1 MNEESKNKNKNTF
14 EKPES
19 VREAEGTEEALIEE
33 RPPEETIAGLEKEV
47 EVEEGKE
54 KYLRLY
60 AEFENYRKMAARER
74 QEDVKRAVEDLIASL
89 LPTLDN
95 LETAL
100 KHAGDQ
106 SKNKHAK
113 TSEGFAQGVEM
124 TLRELKRVL
133 EKEGLK
139 AIDAL
144 GRPFDPE
151 FHHAIS
157 QVERD
162 DVPDMTVVEE
172 LRAGYVQHGKVLRAS
187 LVAVSRKKE
196 N

>member
-1 MNEESKNKNKNTF
+1 MAEENIF
-14 EKPES
+14 EK
-19 VREAEGTEEALIEE
+19 REGRTKEEGLIEE
-33 RPPEETIAGLEKEV
+33 RPPEETIAALEKEV
-47 EVEEGKE
+47 EEEKE

-74 QEDVKRAVEDLIASL
+74 EDASKRAVEDLISAL

-100 KHAGDQ
+100 KHAPHTKSGL
-106 SKNKHAK
+106 
-113 TSEGFAQGVEM
+113 AQGVEM

-133 EKEGLK
+133 EKAGLK

-144 GRPFDPE
+144 GRPFDPA

-162 DVPDMTVVEE
+162 DTPDKTVVEE
-172 LRAGYVQHGKVLRAS
+172 LRTGYVHNGKVLRAS

-196 N
+196 D

>member
-1 MNEESKNKNKNTF
+1 M
-14 EKPES
+14 
-19 VREAEGTEEALIEE
+19 TEENVSEKGQGAGEEGLIEE
-33 RPPEETIAGLEKEV
+33 RPAEEIIAALEKEV
-47 EVEEGKE
+47 EEEKE

-74 QEDVKRAVEDLIASL
+74 QDILTRAVEDLIASL

-100 KHAGDQ
+100 KHAADASG
-106 SKNKHAK
+106 
-113 TSEGFAQGVEM
+113 GLAQGVEM

-133 EKEGLK
+133 EKAGLT
-139 AIDAL
+139 AIEAI
-144 GRPFDPE
+144 GRPFDPM

-162 DVPDMTVVEE
+162 DVPDKTVVEE
-172 LRAGYVQHGKVLRAS
+172 LRTGYVHNGKVLRAS

-196 N
+196 I

>member
-1 MNEESKNKNKNTF
+1 MTEENIFQK
-14 EKPES
+14 EQG
-19 VREAEGTEEALIEE
+19 AGTEEEGLIEE
-33 RPPEETIAGLEKEV
+33 RPPEETISALEKQ
-47 EVEEGKE
+47 VEEEKG

-60 AEFENYRKMAARER
+60 AEFENYRKMAAREK
-74 QEDVKRAVEDLIASL
+74 EDILKRAGEELIKEL

-100 KHAGDQ
+100 KHATDESSGL
-106 SKNKHAK
+106 
-113 TSEGFAQGVEM
+113 AQGVEM

-133 EKEGLK
+133 EKAGLK

-144 GRPFDPE
+144 GQPFNPE

-157 QVERD
+157 QAERD
-162 DVPDMTVVEE
+162 DVPDKTVVEE
-172 LRAGYVQHGKVLRAS
+172 LRTGYVHNGKVLRAS
-187 LVAVSRKKE
+187 LVAVSKKTG